1 VVSLWSRDG
10 NAMATHASF
19 DKSDCFDAVYRIM
32 RIFKHFLHVV
42 GVLPLLISLA
52 AFSQT
57 IAPPPD
63 SFHDNPPPG
72 GCMPIGVTVAG
83 DLVFP
88 LLCRDFIERHRAS
101 GERPA
106 QVEKPIAVEKPIS
119 TEIAASEGRVPI
131 AADEGKSP
139 GTPSY
144 ALLPEQPAIGPGEPI
159 PSPRPRPKRLRA
171 SHGA

>member
-1 VVSLWSRDG
+1 
-10 NAMATHASF
+10 
-19 DKSDCFDAVYRIM
+19 
-32 RIFKHFLHVV
+32 
-42 GVLPLLISLA
+42 
-52 AFSQT
+52 
-57 IAPPPD
+57 
-63 SFHDNPPPG
+63 
-72 GCMPIGVTVAG
+72 MPIGVTAAG
-83 DLVFP
+83 VLVFP

-101 GERPA
+101 GERTA
-106 QVEKPIAVEKPIS
+106 EVENPIS
-119 TEIAASEGRVPI
+119 TEIAAGEGKVPI